1 MRLSL
6 LAYPDFFSSLPACL
20 YELYILISCLGGKKY
35 GAVNG
40 HDVDMKDEDDEC
52 VDELAEAG
60 AESKLVAL
68 LEEERHI
75 PWDRVPSNA
84 ADAD

>member
-1 MRLSL
+1 
-6 LAYPDFFSSLPACL
+6 
-20 YELYILISCLGGKKY
+20 
-35 GAVNG
+35 
-40 HDVDMKDEDDEC
+40 MKDEDDEC